1 MDPILQVLLS
11 WQFVFFGL
19 AVATVMYVFRLIVE
33 YLASVAKKD
42 LTASNL
48 WNHLVLPIMP
58 IILGV
63 VAAILLKTFPYPG
76 FTPTAAGIVQRGDRI
91 IFGLVAGTFS
101 TLMYRTIKA
110 LFYQKI
116 ANFAQGFSGNRNRN
130 ANVDSDQDVPTE
142 QIPPEH
148 LPTRGQ
154 V

>member
-33 YLASVAKKD
+33 YLATLAKKD
-42 LTASNL
+42 LTTSNL
-48 WNHLVLPIMP
+48 WNHLIMP
-58 IILGV
+58 VMPIVLGV

-76 FTPTAAGIVQRGDRI
+76 FTPDAHGVIARGDRI
-91 IFGLVAGTFS
+91 IFGLVTGSMS
-101 TLMYRTIKA
+101 TIMYRTIKA

-116 ANFAQGFSGNRNRN
+116 VGFAQNFSNGNGTTV
-130 ANVDSDQDVPTE
+130 NVNVPTE
-142 QIPPEH
+142 QIPPAQ
-148 LPTRGQ
+148 LPSRGQ

>member
-33 YLASVAKKD
+33 YLASLAKKD
-42 LTASNL
+42 LSTSNL
-48 WNHLVLPIMP
+48 WNHLVLPVAP
-58 IILGV
+58 IVLGV

-76 FTPTAAGIVQRGDRI
+76 FTPDAHGMVARGDRI
-91 IFGLVAGTFS
+91 IFGLVTGSMS
-101 TLMYRTIKA
+101 TIMYRTIKA

-116 ANFAQGFSGNRNRN
+116 VGFAQNFSGNNGTTV
-130 ANVDSDQDVPTE
+130 NVNVPTE
-142 QIPPEH
+142 QIPPSQ
-148 LPTRGQ
+148 LPSRGQ